1 MTPTEDSDKKTPSLV
16 NKISLYKKS
25 RISIHPIQ
33 VKMISRSR
41 IMENTQTMPAFPIIQ
56 LKLDAPNAKAQML
69 PE

>member
-1 MTPTEDSDKKTPSLV
+1 MEDSEKKTPCLV
-16 NKISLYKKS
+16 NKVSLYKKS

-33 VKMISRSR
+33 EKMISIPR

-56 LKLDAPNAKAQML
+56 LKSDAPNAKAQML